1 MLDEPTNDLDIE
13 TLELLEELLLEFSGT
28 LLLVSHDRDF
38 MDRVVTS
45 LLVIQENGVIEE
57 QAGGYSDW
65 EARGGRLKAEEATQ
79 SNNAPSQNSATSK
92 SHQEAKQTDARS
104 REEATPPRKKLSY
117 KEQRELAGLPEKIEG
132 LETELGRLEALIS
145 APTFYSSDQASI
157 DETLKTLTDTQHAL
171 DQALERWTELEE

>member
-1 MLDEPTNDLDIE
+1 M
-13 TLELLEELLLEFSGT
+13 
-28 LLLVSHDRDF
+28 
-38 MDRVVTS
+38 
-45 LLVIQENGVIEE
+45 
-57 QAGGYSDW
+57 
-65 EARGGRLKAEEATQ
+65 
-79 SNNAPSQNSATSK
+79 
-92 SHQEAKQTDARS
+92 
-104 REEATPPRKKLSY
+104 SY